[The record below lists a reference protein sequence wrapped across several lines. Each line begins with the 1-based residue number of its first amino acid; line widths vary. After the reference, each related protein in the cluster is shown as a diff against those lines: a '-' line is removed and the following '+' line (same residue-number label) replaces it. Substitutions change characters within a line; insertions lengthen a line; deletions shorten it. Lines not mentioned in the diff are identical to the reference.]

1 MTSPRRYPV
10 DRLAGWLRTTSVL
23 MTVPT
28 GRHCDEKLNRAKT
41 ASQLSLFDAL
51 GPGLVGRV
59 RVHVAIRDRARRQA
73 ITTVIARSPKLSVV
87 TGATAYNYEVD
98 VRVFDD
104 ISYAV
109 GEVGG
114 FTEATAPGIIV
125 GSGIAEESLVDALC
139 SGIAACVPPGID
151 RKTLE
156 DVLIRVAGGE
166 CMLLGEIGKSRTA
179 AKRLVTRLRHFPG
192 TPAKIETGA
201 GTNPFSERERQI
213 MSGIAKGHS
222 SPVIAGELSLSVQ
235 TVKNYV
241 TGILTKTGARN
252 RAHAVAVATDRG
264 WLN

>member
-1 MTSPRRYPV
+1 M
-10 DRLAGWLRTTSVL
+10 
-23 MTVPT
+23 
-28 GRHCDEKLNRAKT
+28 KLNRANT
-41 ASQLSLFDAL
+41 ANQLSLFDAL

-73 ITTVIARSPKLSVV
+73 VTTVISRSPKLTVV
-87 TGATAYNYEVD
+87 TGANAYIND
-98 VRVFDD
+98 ADARVFDD
-104 ISYAV
+104 ISSAV
-109 GEVGG
+109 DEVGG
-114 FTEATAPGIIV
+114 VNESTVPGIIV
-125 GSGIAEESLVDALC
+125 GSGIAEESLVDAVC
-139 SGIAACVPPGID
+139 SGIAAWVPPGVD

-156 DVLIRVAGGE
+156 EVLIRVARGE
-166 CMLLGEIGKSRTA
+166 CMLLGDIGRSRTA
-179 AKRLVTRLRHFPG
+179 AKRLVSRLRHLPG
-192 TPAKIETGA
+192 TPGNNETGG

>member
-1 MTSPRRYPV
+1 M
-10 DRLAGWLRTTSVL
+10 
-23 MTVPT
+23 T
-28 GRHCDEKLNRAKT
+28 GRPCDEKLNRANT
-41 ASQLSLFDAL
+41 ANQLSLFDAL
-51 GPGLVGRV
+51 GPGSVGRV

-73 ITTVIARSPKLSVV
+73 VTTVIARSPKLSVV
-87 TGATAYNYEVD
+87 NGTNAHGYEVD

-104 ISYAV
+104 VSSAV
-109 GEVGG
+109 GDVSRVNG
-114 FTEATAPGIIV
+114 TAAPGIIV

-139 SGIAACVPPGID
+139 SGIVACVPPGVD

-156 DVLIRVAGGE
+156 DVLMRVAGGE

-179 AKRLVTRLRHFPG
+179 AKHLVNRLRHFPG
-192 TPAKIETGA
+192 TPAKVETGA
-201 GTNPFSERERQI
+201 GANPFSERERQI